1 MKLVDLLKQ
10 SSKMEQ
16 RRMELQQEVGELQKI
31 LKEQQKLKKVQ
42 LLLSEITIV
51 EEEISYLEKKISE
64 LKLRLYEE
72 KIQTQEIKSRGWHRH
87 HENFCMFQTQSA
99 PGDLET
105 SSPQRER
112 KTSWSSCSETNPL
125 FCDQNC
131 TVKDEEEPEKSSQ
144 KDTEP
149 VSEKPNQLSEE
160 LVKCLISIF
169 RTLNKT
175 PSQLDSVSSAT
186 ISKLTLSCMSSR
198 SFVSKSSFNGKPP
211 IPLWLDSYPL
221 SDPYG
226 VAANYDCLPG
236 DIGPYKN
243 YVQLTR
249 NSLNFSQMPQ
259 CIPSLDKLRDLMD
272 KLRTV
277 DLRLLTY
284 KKKLAFWINTYNA
297 CIMHAFLHYGLP
309 STTDKLLAL
318 MNKAALNVGGIV
330 LNALAIEHFILR
342 HPSDYKNGLMDE
354 KEVLLRRA
362 YGLGYPEPNVT
373 FALCRGS
380 CSSPAIRVYTA
391 ENVMNELENAKT
403 EFLQASIGVTIK
415 KRIVLPK
422 LLYWYMRDF
431 ADDLESLLEWIY
443 SQLPRTTSLR
453 KSIMDCLKGE
463 RKWPI
468 QKMVELQ
475 PYVSDF
481 RYILALS

>member
-31 LKEQQKLKKVQ
+31 LKEQQKLKKVLQYALHKPLTSHCYFYPCLPRKVQ

-318 MNKAALNVGGIV
+318 MNK
-330 LNALAIEHFILR
+330 
-342 HPSDYKNGLMDE
+342 
-354 KEVLLRRA
+354 
-362 YGLGYPEPNVT
+362 
-373 FALCRGS
+373 
-380 CSSPAIRVYTA
+380 IRVYTA

>member
-10 SSKMEQ
+10 SGEMER
-16 RRMELQQEVGELQKI
+16 RRMELQQEVDELQKI

-51 EEEISYLEKKISE
+51 EEEISYLETKISE
-64 LKLRLYEE
+64 LKLRLFEE
-72 KIQTQEIKSRGWHRH
+72 KKHTQAIKSRGWHRRH
-87 HENFCMFQTQSA
+87 DNFCMIQTQS
-99 PGDLET
+99 PSEDLET
-105 SSPQRER
+105 SPPRRER
-112 KTSWSSCSETNPL
+112 KSSWSPCSETNALL
-125 FCDQNC
+125 FDQDH
-131 TVKDEEEPEKSSQ
+131 TVKDEEESRKSSQ
-144 KDTEP
+144 KDTET
-149 VSEKPNQLSEE
+149 VGQKPNQLSEE
-160 LVKCLISIF
+160 LLKCLINIF
-169 RTLNKT
+169 LTLNKT
-175 PSQLDSVSSAT
+175 PSELDSESTAT
-186 ISKLTLSCMSSR
+186 IPKLTLSCMSSR
-198 SFVSKSSFNGKPP
+198 SFISKSSFNAKPP
-211 IPLWLDSYPL
+211 IPLWHDSYPL

-236 DIGPYKN
+236 DVGPYKN
-243 YVQLTR
+243 YVQFLR
-249 NSLNFSQMPQ
+249 NSLNFSQMPK
-259 CIPSLDKLRDLMD
+259 CMPSLEKLRNLIN
-272 KLRTV
+272 KLCAV
-277 DLRLLTY
+277 DLRLMTY
-284 KKKLAFWINTYNA
+284 KQKLAFWINIYNA

-342 HPSDYKNGLMDE
+342 HPSDYKNGIMDE

-391 ENVMNELENAKT
+391 ENVMNELEIAKT
-403 EFLQASIGVTIK
+403 EYLQASIGVTIK
-415 KRIVLPK
+415 KKIVLPK

-443 SQLPRTTSLR
+443 SQLPRTASLR

-475 PYVSDF
+475 PYVSEF
-481 RYILALS
+481 RYIVSSS